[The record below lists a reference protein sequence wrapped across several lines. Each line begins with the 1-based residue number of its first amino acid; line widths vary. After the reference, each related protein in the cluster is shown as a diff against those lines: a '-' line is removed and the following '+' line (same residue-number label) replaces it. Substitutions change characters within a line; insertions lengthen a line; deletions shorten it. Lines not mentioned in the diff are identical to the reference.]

1 MSGQAM
7 AQIARGG
14 PDQILAM
21 SAHEGRMAVGARKRV
36 IPVGAKVGRES
47 PAVVLWPMS
56 GPTDDSVALVALIR
70 GLPKGARWSQVT
82 EKVLELGSA
91 SAVLESRPAV
101 TETTRES
108 PEETPRPSEG
118 CRRWPHKANKEE
130 SKCRIGL

>member
-1 MSGQAM
+1 
-7 AQIARGG
+7 
-14 PDQILAM
+14 
-21 SAHEGRMAVGARKRV
+21 MAVGARKGV

-70 GLPKGARWSQVT
+70 GLPKGERWSQVT

-108 PEETPRPSEG
+108 PEETPRP
-118 CRRWPHKANKEE
+118 
-130 SKCRIGL
+130 